1 MAFVLLRVPVDD
13 RPDEFIEVEVDR
25 RDLGDAVE
33 FNADTAAQAALAS
46 YTLASSF
53 DRVMPA
59 LTTILTRLRTAEH
72 APDEIGMQLGLKVGG
87 ETGLVFARGSAEAT
101 FTVNLSWRKPS
112 AS

>member
-1 MAFVLLRVPVDD
+1 MASVLLRVPVDGSS
-13 RPDEFIEVEVDR
+13 DEFIEVEVDR

-33 FNADTAAQAALAS
+33 LNAGSSDRAALAP
-46 YTLASSF
+46 YTVASSF

-101 FTVNLSWRKPS
+101 FTVTLSWRKPA